1 MSEQRLQIDENTRF
15 YSWDIITYLSE
26 AQFLC
31 VLKERFSSWAY
42 IYHDKDGNEPHWHI
56 VGSCVNKVSFKRL
69 LKDFDSCGKENTRL
83 IPITKEDLRERY
95 EYLDH
100 RDEPSKY
107 QYDAKDIRHHD
118 QHYWQIVC
126 KDIVSDRTAND
137 EFLDDLLSEQM
148 SIEQM
153 GRKYGRD
160 FMKNYKSYL
169 DYRYSVLYERAK
181 AYYGMNPKDELS
193 SDDDLLTR

>member
-1 MSEQRLQIDENTRF
+1 MSNIQIDANTRF
-15 YSWDIITYLSE
+15 YSWDIVTYLSE

-56 VGSCVNKVSFKRL
+56 VGSCTNKVSFKRL
-69 LKDFDSCGKENTRL
+69 LKDFESCGNENTRL

-100 RDEPSKY
+100 RNETSKY
-107 QYDAKDIRHHD
+107 HYPSAAIKHHEE
-118 QHYWQIVC
+118 HYWQVVC
-126 KDIVSDRTAND
+126 KDIILDRTAND
-137 EFLDDLLSEQM
+137 EFIEDLLSETI

-160 FMKNYKSYL
+160 FMKNYKAYW
-169 DYRYSVLYERAK
+169 DYRECVRTERSK
-181 AYYGMNPKDELS
+181 NRSLRES
-193 SDDDLLTR
+193 